1 MEFLPVSYEWDEVP
15 MNSQVKAV
23 RVVRHGLVLSGLAVA
38 LMGTASPAGH
48 AQDVTSREGIALQ
61 DQILAL
67 KQTMSQMQASQGDGG
82 ALPPP
87 SATPGHST
95 AVNGDLVS
103 QLLDRVST
111 LEQQQRDMRGEI
123 DQLTNDLQ
131 QKTAALSKQVA
142 DSQFAA
148 GAGASA
154 GGAAAAAAAPAA
166 AEPAARPTTPDALLS
181 AGKAALQK
189 RDYDT
194 AHDNAEAALK
204 SAKGAFRVDAQFLL
218 AQSLAGQKQ
227 YRQSA
232 VAYYDAYRQ
241 SPKSGRAPDA
251 LLGVSASLLALGDKK
266 SACEALGKLN
276 NEFPSPAPRVARAA
290 EIYGRKGGCN

>member
-1 MEFLPVSYEWDEVP
+1 
-15 MNSQVKAV
+15 
-23 RVVRHGLVLSGLAVA
+23 
-38 LMGTASPAGH
+38 MGTTSAMGH
-48 AQDVTSREGIALQ
+48 AQDITSREGIALQ

-67 KQTMSQMQASQGDGG
+67 KQAMSQMQASQSEGG

-87 SATPGHST
+87 SASSGGPS

-103 QLLDRVST
+103 QLLERVST

-142 DSQFAA
+142 DGQFAA
-148 GAGASA
+148 QAGAGGS
-154 GGAAAAAAAPAA
+154 AAPAA
-166 AEPAARPTTPDALLS
+166 APAEPAVRSNTPDALLS

-204 SAKGAFRVDAQFLL
+204 TAKGAFRVDAQFLL

-241 SPKSGRAPDA
+241 SPKSARAPDA
-251 LLGVSASLLALGDKK
+251 LLGVTATLLALGDKK

>member
-1 MEFLPVSYEWDEVP
+1 MKSR
-15 MNSQVKAV
+15 VKAV
-23 RVVRHGLVLSGLAVA
+23 RVVRHGLVLSGLVAV
-38 LMGTASPAGH
+38 LMGTTSPMGH

-67 KQTMSQMQASQGDGG
+67 KQAMSQMQASQSEGG

-87 SATPGHST
+87 SASAGGSS

-103 QLLDRVST
+103 QLLERVST

-148 GAGASA
+148 QAGAGGS
-154 GGAAAAAAAPAA
+154 AAPAA
-166 AEPAARPTTPDALLS
+166 AASAEPVARPTTPDALLS

-204 SAKGAFRVDAQFLL
+204 SAKGAFKVDAQFLL

-241 SPKSGRAPDA
+241 SPKSARAPDA
-251 LLGVSASLLALGDKK
+251 LLGVTASLLALGDKK

-276 NEFPSPAPRVARAA
+276 NEFPSPAPRVAHAA

>member
-1 MEFLPVSYEWDEVP
+1 MKSR
-15 MNSQVKAV
+15 VKAV
-23 RVVRHGLVLSGLAVA
+23 RVVRHGLVLSGLVAV
-38 LMGTASPAGH
+38 LMGTTSPMGH

-67 KQTMSQMQASQGDGG
+67 KQAMSQMQASQSEGG

-87 SATPGHST
+87 SASAGGSS

-103 QLLDRVST
+103 QLLERVST

-131 QKTAALSKQVA
+131 QKTAALSKQMA

-148 GAGASA
+148 QAGAAGAG
-154 GGAAAAAAAPAA
+154 AAAPAA
-166 AEPAARPTTPDALLS
+166 AAADTAAARPTTPDALLS

-241 SPKSGRAPDA
+241 SPKSARAPDA
-251 LLGVSASLLALGDKK
+251 LLGVTASLLALGDKK

-276 NEFPSPAPRVARAA
+276 NEFPSPAPRVAHAA
-290 EIYGRKGGCN
+290 EIYGRKGGCS

>member
-1 MEFLPVSYEWDEVP
+1 
-15 MNSQVKAV
+15 MNSRVKAV

-38 LMGTASPAGH
+38 LMGTVSPAGH

-61 DQILAL
+61 NQILAL
-67 KQTMSQMQASQGDGG
+67 KESMGQMQSSQSDGG

-87 SATPGHST
+87 SATSGRSS
-95 AVNGDLVS
+95 AASGDLVS
-103 QLLDRVST
+103 QLLERVST

-148 GAGASA
+148 QAGAG
-154 GGAAAAAAAPAA
+154 GGAAAPAAA
-166 AEPAARPTTPDALLS
+166 AEPAARPNTPDALLS

-241 SPKSGRAPDA
+241 SPKSARAPDA
-251 LLGVSASLLALGDKK
+251 LLGVTAALLALGDKK

-276 NEFPSPAPRVARAA
+276 TEFPSPAARVTHAA

>member
-1 MEFLPVSYEWDEVP
+1 MKSR
-15 MNSQVKAV
+15 VKAV
-23 RVVRHGLVLSGLAVA
+23 RVVRHGLVLCGLAA
-38 LMGTASPAGH
+38 GLMGTTSPMGH

-67 KQTMSQMQASQGDGG
+67 KQTMSQMQASQSEGG

-87 SATPGHST
+87 SASAGGSSS
-95 AVNGDLVS
+95 AANGDLVS
-103 QLLDRVST
+103 QLLERVST

-148 GAGASA
+148 QAGA
-154 GGAAAAAAAPAA
+154 GGAAASAAAP
-166 AEPAARPTTPDALLS
+166 AEPAARPNTPDALLS

-241 SPKSGRAPDA
+241 SPKSARAPDA
-251 LLGVSASLLALGDKK
+251 LLGVTASLLALGDKK

-276 NEFPSPAPRVARAA
+276 TEFPSPAPRVAHAA
-290 EIYGRKGGCN
+290 DVYGRKGGCN

>member
-1 MEFLPVSYEWDEVP
+1 MKSR
-15 MNSQVKAV
+15 VKAL
-23 RVVRHGLVLSGLAVA
+23 RVVRHGLVFSGLVAV
-38 LMGTASPAGH
+38 LMGTTSPLSH

-61 DQILAL
+61 NQILGL
-67 KQTMSQMQASQGDGG
+67 KQTLSQMQASQGEGG

-87 SATPGHST
+87 SATPATGGG
-95 AVNGDLVS
+95 AANGDLVS
-103 QLLDRVST
+103 QLLERVNT

-131 QKTAALSKQVA
+131 QKTAALSKQMA

-148 GAGASA
+148 QAGAGA
-154 GGAAAAAAAPAA
+154 GAAAAAAPAA
-166 AEPAARPTTPDALLS
+166 ATAADTAAAQPTTSDGLLS

-204 SAKGAFRVDAQFLL
+204 NAKGAFRVDAQFLL

-251 LLGVSASLLALGDKK
+251 LLGVTASLLALGDKK
-266 SACEALGKLN
+266 AACEALGKLN
-276 NEFPSPAPRVARAA
+276 KEFPSPAPRVAHAA
-290 EIYGRKGGCN
+290 ETFGRKGNCNG

>member
-1 MEFLPVSYEWDEVP
+1 MKSR
-15 MNSQVKAV
+15 VKAV
-23 RVVRHGLVLSGLAVA
+23 RVVRHGLVLCGLAA
-38 LMGTASPAGH
+38 GLMGTTSPMGH

-61 DQILAL
+61 NQILAL
-67 KQTMSQMQASQGDGG
+67 KQTMNQMQASQSEGG

-87 SATPGHST
+87 SASAGGSSS
-95 AVNGDLVS
+95 AANGDLVS
-103 QLLDRVST
+103 QLLERVST

-131 QKTAALSKQVA
+131 QKTAALSKQMA

-148 GAGASA
+148 QAGA
-154 GGAAAAAAAPAA
+154 GGATAASAAAP
-166 AEPAARPTTPDALLS
+166 AEPAARPSTPDALLS

-204 SAKGAFRVDAQFLL
+204 NAKGAFRVDAQFLL

-241 SPKSGRAPDA
+241 SPKSARAPDA
-251 LLGVSASLLALGDKK
+251 LLGVTASFIALGDKK
-266 SACEALGKLN
+266 SACEALDKLN
-276 NEFPSPAPRVARAA
+276 AEFPSPTPRVAHAA
-290 EIYGRKGGCN
+290 DVNRRKGGCN

>member
-1 MEFLPVSYEWDEVP
+1 MKSR
-15 MNSQVKAV
+15 VKAV
-23 RVVRHGLVLSGLAVA
+23 RVVRHGLVLSGLVA
-38 LMGTASPAGH
+38 LLMGTTSSMGH

-67 KQTMSQMQASQGDGG
+67 KQAMSQMQSAQSEGG

-87 SATPGHST
+87 SATPGRSSGSS
-95 AVNGDLVS
+95 GDLVS
-103 QLLDRVST
+103 QLLERVST

-148 GAGASA
+148 QAGAG
-154 GGAAAAAAAPAA
+154 GGSTSAAAPA
-166 AEPAARPTTPDALLS
+166 EPVARPNTPDALLS

-189 RDYDT
+189 RDYET

-241 SPKSGRAPDA
+241 SPKSARAPDA
-251 LLGVSASLLALGDKK
+251 LLGVTAALLALGDKK

-276 NEFPSPAPRVARAA
+276 NEFPSPAPRVSHAA

>member
-1 MEFLPVSYEWDEVP
+1 
-15 MNSQVKAV
+15 MNSGVKAV
-23 RVVRHGLVLSGLAVA
+23 RVVRHGLVFSGLAVA
-38 LMGTASPAGH
+38 LMGASSPASH

-61 DQILAL
+61 NQILAL
-67 KQTMSQMQASQGDGG
+67 KQTMSQVQASQSDGG

-87 SATPGHST
+87 SATSGRSST
-95 AVNGDLVS
+95 ANGDLVS
-103 QLLDRVST
+103 QLLERVST

-148 GAGASA
+148 QAGAGAGT
-154 GGAAAAAAAPAA
+154 GGAAAAPAA
-166 AEPAARPTTPDALLS
+166 AEPAARPNTPDALLS

-241 SPKSGRAPDA
+241 SPKSARAPDA
-251 LLGVSASLLALGDKK
+251 LLGVTAALLALGDKK

-276 NEFPSPAPRVARAA
+276 NEFPSPAPRVAHAA

>member
-1 MEFLPVSYEWDEVP
+1 MKSRI
-15 MNSQVKAV
+15 QAV
-23 RVVRHGLVLSGLAVA
+23 RVVRHGLVLSGLAAV
-38 LMGTASPAGH
+38 LMGTASPVGH

-61 DQILAL
+61 NQILAL
-67 KQTMSQMQASQGDGG
+67 KQSMSQMQASQADGG

-87 SATPGHST
+87 SATPSSSSS
-95 AVNGDLVS
+95 ANGDLVS
-103 QLLDRVST
+103 QLLDRVNT

-131 QKTAALSKQVA
+131 QKTAALSKQMA

-148 GAGASA
+148 QAGAAGAG
-154 GGAAAAAAAPAA
+154 AAAPAVA
-166 AEPAARPTTPDALLS
+166 AADTAAARPTTPDALLS

-241 SPKSGRAPDA
+241 SPKSARAPDA
-251 LLGVSASLLALGDKK
+251 LLGVTASLLALGDKK

-276 NEFPSPAPRVARAA
+276 NEFPSPAPRVAHAA
-290 EIYGRKGGCN
+290 EIYGRKGGCS

>member
-1 MEFLPVSYEWDEVP
+1 
-15 MNSQVKAV
+15 
-23 RVVRHGLVLSGLAVA
+23 
-38 LMGTASPAGH
+38 MGTASPMGH
-48 AQDVTSREGIALQ
+48 AQDITSREGIALQ

-67 KQTMSQMQASQGDGG
+67 KQTMSQMQASQGEGG

-87 SATPGHST
+87 SASAGGSS

-103 QLLDRVST
+103 QLLERVNT

-131 QKTAALSKQVA
+131 QKTAALSKQMA

-148 GAGASA
+148 QAGAG
-154 GGAAAAAAAPAA
+154 GGSAAPAA
-166 AEPAARPTTPDALLS
+166 APAEPAARPNTPDALLS

-194 AHDNAEAALK
+194 AYDNAEAALK
-204 SAKGAFRVDAQFLL
+204 TAKGAFRVDAQFLL

-241 SPKSGRAPDA
+241 SPKSARAPDA
-251 LLGVSASLLALGDKK
+251 LLGVTATLLALGDKK

-276 NEFPSPAPRVARAA
+276 NEFPSPAPRVARAV